1 MMIRHGTL
9 QHVRRIITAG
19 KVIPKKLMEE
29 TPKLKELVK
38 TEITVLQRC
47 LNDNVIRYIDSF
59 TTDKHV
65 YILTEFCNGG
75 DLEEYLKKKGKRL
88 CEEEARE
95 YLKQIMNGFRV
106 LIKSMVGITR
116 GGGNAPRLQVCQ
128 YLTAQRRR

>member
-1 MMIRHGTL
+1 
-9 QHVRRIITAG
+9 
-19 KVIPKKLMEE
+19 MEE

-47 LNDNVIRYIDSF
+47 LNDNVISYIDSF
-59 TTDKHV
+59 TTGEHV

-75 DLEEYLKKKGKRL
+75 DFEAYIKKKGKRL

-106 LIKSMVGITR
+106 PIKSMVGATR
-116 GGGNAPRLQVCQ
+116 GGGNAPRLQGSQ
-128 YLTAQRRR
+128 HPPT